1 MTATII
7 TTPVAIGTNI
17 GAKAASADGTAH
29 ANTESPAPHHA
40 DASKPDTLSGRVGN
54 TPLAGLASLS
64 NGGTTYHAKLEGHN
78 PFGSVKDR
86 AALWMIIDGEKRGL
100 LTKHKSII
108 IEPTSGNTGIA
119 LTGIARELGYK
130 VEIVIPEKASNE
142 TKQIISDLGAKL
154 FETSDDLCPKVGS
167 GTDQSIALATS
178 IASSRPETYYS
189 PNQYSNDANFMGHY
203 KGTGPEI
210 WRQTNGM
217 VTHLFTGVGTG
228 GTITGIG
235 TYLKERNPRVRI
247 IGCQPQQ
254 DHLIQ
259 GWRNFEESAKPDLFL
274 RRESVVD
281 DWVDVSNEEA
291 FLQVRKIYDSDRML
305 VSPSSAA
312 VYACMAKYD
321 VPDGSCVVGI
331 FADDGRKFKSV
342 YTENGVMKP
351 DEFDQCLAAA
361 EHVSVPEYVNS

>member
-1 MTATII
+1 MATSTAT
-7 TTPVAIGTNI
+7 TVDRDGLKGSASTSAEASSATVVT
-17 GAKAASADGTAH
+17 AAPGSQLPGV
-29 ANTESPAPHHA
+29 
-40 DASKPDTLSGRVGN
+40 LGRVGN
-54 TPLAGLASLS
+54 TPLVGLSALTSGAS
-64 NGGTTYHAKLEGHN
+64 THHAKLEGYN

-86 AALWMIIDGEKRGL
+86 AALWMIMDGEKRGL
-100 LTKHKSII
+100 LTRRKSII

-119 LTGIARELGYK
+119 LTGIAKELGYK
-130 VEIVIPEKASNE
+130 VEIVMPEKASDE
-142 TKQIISDLGAKL
+142 TKQIIRGMGAKI
-154 FETSDDLCPKVGS
+154 FETSDDLCPKVGA

-178 IASSRPETYYS
+178 IASSRPDTYYS
-189 PNQYSNDANFMGHY
+189 PNQYASEANFTGHY
-203 KGTGPEI
+203 MGTGPEI
-210 WRQTNGM
+210 WRQTAGR

-235 TYLKERNPRVRI
+235 TYLKEQNPDVKI

-274 RRESVVD
+274 RREGVVD
-281 DWVDVSNEEA
+281 DWVDVDNREA
-291 FLQVRKIYDSDRML
+291 FSQVRRIYESDKML

-312 VYACMAKYD
+312 VYACMAKYE

-342 YTENGVMKP
+342 YAEQGVMTG
-351 DEFDQCLAAA
+351 DEFDRAIKAAR
-361 EHVSVPEYVNS
+361 HVPMPAYGDGESAMM